1 MDKAEITI
9 IGAGVVGLAIGAE
22 LARQG
27 REVVVLEK
35 NLRYGQETSSRN
47 SEVIHAGLYYPS
59 DSLKARLCVRGNH
72 KLYRLCRE
80 NNINFCNTEK
90 LVIARNEKEIIEL
103 QRLKLLGESNGA
115 GKLVILDKDQ
125 LNKIEPG
132 IKGYAALL
140 SPTTGIIDSHAL
152 MEYYVKTI
160 EDNGGILVYDSEV
173 AAVDRVQGGY
183 ILRLSKEDYKFFSR
197 IVINSAGLYADLI
210 AEKAGIDVDKVG
222 YRLLYCKG
230 EYFSLKKKLT
240 IRRLIYGIPYKDGL
254 GIHLV
259 ISLGGET
266 KFGPNHFY
274 VDSIDYSVSSDH
286 KEEFY
291 SACYDYFETIKR
303 EDLYP
308 DISGIRPRLAQ
319 EKNGF
324 RDFIIQEESNKDL
337 PGFINLIGIES
348 PGLTAAPAI
357 GEYVSNLIN
366 LIYL

>member
-27 REVVVLEK
+27 QQVVLLEK
-35 NLRYGQETSSRN
+35 HLCYGQETSSRN
-47 SEVIHAGLYYPS
+47 SEVIHAGLYYPP
-59 DSLKARLCVRGNH
+59 DSLKARFCVKGNH
-72 KLYRLCRE
+72 ILYKLCRE
-80 NNINFCNTEK
+80 NNINFRNTEK
-90 LVIARNEKEIIEL
+90 LVIARNEKEIAEL

-115 GKLVILDKDQ
+115 GRLVILDKNQ
-125 LNKIEPG
+125 LKKTEPR

-140 SPTTGIIDSHAL
+140 SPTTGILDSHAL
-152 MEYYVKTI
+152 MTYYAKTI
-160 EDNGGILVYDSEV
+160 ENNGGILVYDSEV
-173 AAVDRVQGGY
+173 IAIDRVQGGY
-183 ILRLSKEDYKFFSR
+183 IIHLVKDNYAFFSH
-197 IVINSAGLYADLI
+197 IVINSAGLYADRI
-210 AEKAGIDVDKVG
+210 AEKAGINVDRSG

-230 EYFSLKKKLT
+230 EYFSLRKKLN
-240 IRRLIYGIPYKDGL
+240 IERLIYGIPYKDGL

-259 ISLGGET
+259 INLGGET

-274 VDSIDYSVSSDH
+274 VDNIDYSVSSGH

-291 SACYDYFETIKR
+291 SACSDYFDNINR
-303 EDLYP
+303 EDLFP

-324 RDFIIQEESNKDL
+324 RDFIIQEESDKDL

-357 GEYVSNLIN
+357 GEYVTDLVKLIHT
-366 LIYL
+366 